1 MISVGITVLLKEL
14 LPIWPP
20 AVMTEAGNNVDN
32 ADLGDIVVSV
42 QNKSTSNSHLLGI
55 RLRNRRGAL
64 YTVMLSIPENIFQMT
79 LFLIM
84 RKKDITLREVGNLEI
99 S

>member
-1 MISVGITVLLKEL
+1 M
-14 LPIWPP
+14 LPTWPP
-20 AVMTEAGNNVDN
+20 VVTIEAGKIVDN

-42 QNKSTSNSHLLGI
+42 QNKSTSNSHLLGM

-64 YTVMLSIPENIFQMT
+64 YTVMLNIPENIFQMT